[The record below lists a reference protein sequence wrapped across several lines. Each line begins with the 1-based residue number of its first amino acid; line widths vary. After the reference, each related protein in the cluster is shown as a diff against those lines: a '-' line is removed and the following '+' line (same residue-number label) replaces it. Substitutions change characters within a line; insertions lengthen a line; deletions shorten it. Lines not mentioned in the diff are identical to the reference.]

1 MSSEQNMKPYHKIH
15 ATISKKLYKAMKI
28 RGIVFLEFDEFV
40 EKALWR
46 ALDEWDSQH
55 PRK

>member
-1 MSSEQNMKPYHKIH
+1 MSSEQNVKPYHKIH

-28 RGIVFLEFDEFV
+28 RGIIFLEFDEFV